1 MRRWSEVLGTWLVVW
16 SLALLWACSDEVDDE
31 TKPGDACKAA
41 SAPAAGY
48 SYGLPLDPHAPWPK
62 FRRTAQQDGRLT
74 LRCGGG
80 LAAPWVFKT
89 GKGIFSTPVIDG
101 DGTVYVGSAD
111 RFFYAI
117 DATGKEIW
125 RAVMD
130 EIVDSSALLDNEG
143 RVIVGAGDGILR
155 ALDRKTGL
163 ELWAFEAD
171 PPSFTGGLIRWF
183 EGNVAMLPDGNLL
196 VPNDNFR
203 LYAIDRK
210 TGKEL
215 WHLSLFDQTWSSP
228 AVDVANGNAYV
239 GNNNLLP
246 SGDNVFAFTK
256 TGGPIWSKKVPG
268 SVAASPLLSTDG
280 LVVAGGF
287 DGFIHAWSA
296 ADGTEAWSVATRDHV
311 YASAAALSDGT
322 LVVPSGDGS
331 IYALDPKTGAKSWTF
346 DALEPIRS
354 SPAVDGDDRI
364 YVGSGEGKL
373 FVLNKDGTLRWSM
386 QLIAGDRNDIN
397 ASPALGNQAIV
408 IAGETGEVFAIP
420 YDWCLRKEAADDAR
434 CRKGE
439 GAKNAGEDLPADGA
453 LLLPTTRFGSLL
465 TTVPTSIAPDD
476 SLVFSLIAR
485 EGGDTLAAV
494 LDTATVQVTVV
505 PEIPVTVNVSADRR
519 FVVLV
524 PELPWQVGG
533 DGKLSVSVSADWLRD
548 PPRKGLA
555 TLAGGSKGGTA
566 NATLNLALAPA
577 GPTNLPLPAAATI
590 SADSAVWELS
600 RLAAPLPTILP
611 SYNQIGFDSLHF
623 LVGIVDG
630 ADKLETTGALGW
642 MIGARIES
650 SGAVVPD
657 PQTGALVPLRVLYRN
672 GSLVLESKDGMALEV
687 MSANLA
693 FSRFRINAPL
703 DIGGDASEPATV
715 DAIATCSAIELY
727 GPFLQQLGFCNPD
740 TDALVTHG
748 AVLLQRWSGANGS
761 KGVMNAF
768 EDVGSATFTRKGA
781 VLGARL
787 DGSALNVNQHRL
799 ALLAVDAATNSPLA
813 LDYGAGTVVK
823 SGGGIITVDLKVPGV
838 KLPAQIR
845 LILMVDTVGV
855 AAGIVQ

>member
-1 MRRWSEVLGTWLVVW
+1 MRRWSGRWWMAGLLW
-16 SLALLWACSDEVDDE
+16 SLAMVGCSDEVDDE
-31 TKPGDACKAA
+31 PMPGDACKAEA
-41 SAPAAGY
+41 APSGGY
-48 SYGLPLDPHAPWPK
+48 SYGMPLDPHAPWPK
-62 FRRTAQQDGRLT
+62 FRRTPHQDGRLG

-89 GKGIFSTPVIDG
+89 GKGVFSTPVIDG

-117 DATGKEIW
+117 DATGTEIW

-130 EIVDSSALLDNEG
+130 EIVDSSALLDDEG
-143 RVIVGAGDGILR
+143 RVIVGAGDGVLR
-155 ALDRKTGL
+155 AMDRKTGL
-163 ELWAFEAD
+163 DLWTFEAD

-203 LYAIDRK
+203 LYAVDRK

-228 AVDVANGNAYV
+228 AVDVATGNAFV

-246 SGDNVFAFTK
+246 AGDNVFAFTK
-256 TGGPIWSKKVPG
+256 SGGHVWSKKVPG
-268 SVAASPLLSTDG
+268 SVAASPLLTAEG

-296 ADGTEAWSVATRDHV
+296 TDGAEAWSVATRDHV

-322 LVVPSGDGS
+322 VVVPSGDGS
-331 IYALDPKTGAKSWTF
+331 IYALDPKTGARRWTF

-354 SPAVDGDDRI
+354 SPAVDGADRV

-386 QLIAGDRNDIN
+386 QLIEGDRNDIN
-397 ASPALGNQAIV
+397 ASPALGHQAIV
-408 IAGETGEVFAIP
+408 VAGESGEVFAIP
-420 YDWCLRKEAADDAR
+420 YDWCLRKAAAGDTR

-439 GAKNAGEDLPADGA
+439 GAKGGGEDLPSDGA
-453 LLLPTTRFGSLL
+453 LLLPTTRFGSPL
-465 TTVPTSIAPDD
+465 TTAPSTIGVDD
-476 SLVFSLIAR
+476 SLVFSLFVR
-485 EGGDTLAAV
+485 EAGDTVAAV
-494 LDTATVQVTVV
+494 LDTSTVKVTVE
-505 PEIPVTVNVSADRR
+505 PQTPVAVHVSADRR

-524 PELPWQVGG
+524 PDQPWAVGG
-533 DGKLSVSVSADWLRD
+533 DGKLNVQVTADWLRD

-555 TLAGGSKGGTA
+555 TLPGGSKGGSASA
-566 NATLNLALAPA
+566 NLSLGLAAA
-577 GPTNLPLPAAATI
+577 GPANLPLPAPATLT
-590 SADSAVWELS
+590 ADAAVWELS

-623 LVGIVDG
+623 LVGLVEG
-630 ADKLETTGALGW
+630 ADKLATTGALGW
-642 MIGARIES
+642 MIGARIEA

-657 PQTGALVPLRVLYRN
+657 PETRALVPLRVLYRN

-687 MSANLA
+687 MNANLA
-693 FSRFRINAPL
+693 FSRFRVAAPL
-703 DIGGDASEPATV
+703 EFAGDASEPATV

-740 TDALVTHG
+740 SDALVAHG
-748 AVLLQRWSGANGS
+748 AVLLRRWEGANGG
-761 KGVMNAF
+761 KGAMTAF
-768 EDVGSATFTRKGA
+768 DGVGSATFTRKGA
-781 VLGARL
+781 VLGVRL
-787 DGSALNVNQHRL
+787 DGSELNVNQHRL
-799 ALLAVDAATNSPLA
+799 ALLAVDADTGNPLA
-813 LDYGAGTVVK
+813 LAYGDGTVVK
-823 SGGGIITVDLKVPGV
+823 SGGGIITVELKVPGV
-838 KLPAQIR
+838 TLPAKVR

-855 AAGIVQ
+855 VAGIVG